1 MSHTSESPED
11 RAVASPAAE
20 LAPLSDHE
28 WREHRARISAARALV
43 AIRQRFGGPI
53 PDDVLALAAEDYNA
67 RRPPQQAPR
76 SVAEAEAARRE
87 HRVRIS
93 AARGLVLIRQR
104 SGESVPDEVR
114 ALAAEEY

>member
-1 MSHTSESPED
+1 MSHASEPSVD
-11 RAVASPAAE
+11 RVVASPAAE
-20 LAPLSDHE
+20 LAPLSDYE

-43 AIRQRFGGPI
+43 TIRQRFGGPI
-53 PDDVLALAAEDYNA
+53 PDEVLALAAEDYNA

-76 SVAEAEAARRE
+76 TAAEAEAARRE

-104 SGESVPDEVR
+104 LGEPVPDDVR